1 MNNSFGGKRLFP
13 PKELCKIIYSLK
25 MSNSKILG
33 LKRQL
38 KDNLSGYAFISPTL
52 LLLIFIFGYQA
63 IRLFLFS
70 FIKWKGVIPLL
81 NEFNNFS
88 YYISIF
94 KKGYLYAPL
103 IRSLAVAVIVIP
115 IVILLTIFLSHNIY
129 RKIWGYKFYRWVIFL
144 TSIIPMIV
152 ASIVWTFLLNNYGPI
167 NTILRALGLNF
178 LVVDWFGNS
187 RFALLALSW
196 VIIWRELGFSTVIF
210 LASLDSADPTVYEAA
225 IIDGANDFQL
235 MRYVTTPYLSGIIKM
250 YIVTMT
256 IYVLNNLFGVVLVS
270 TNGGPGYATTVLE
283 YYIYYMTFR
292 MGKIGIG
299 AAVSVILFII
309 TFILILIYIRT
320 SAERRKEGLF

>member
-1 MNNSFGGKRLFP
+1 MQAFQTIR
-13 PKELCKIIYSLK
+13 IR
-25 MSNSKILG
+25 
-33 LKRQL
+33 RQI
-38 KDNLSGYAFISPTL
+38 KDNISGYAFLSPTI

-63 IRLFLFS
+63 IRLFWFS
-70 FIKWKGVIPLL
+70 FIKWNGVIPSTD
-81 NEFNNFS
+81 FNNFS

-103 IRSLAVAVIVIP
+103 LRSLGVAALVIP
-115 IVILLTIFLSHNIY
+115 AVILLTIFIAHNLY
-129 RKIWGYKFYRWVIFL
+129 RKIWGYRFYRWIIFL

-152 ASIVWTFLLNNYGPI
+152 ASIVWTFLLNNYGPV
-167 NTILRALGLNF
+167 NTLFRAAHMDF

-196 VIIWRELGFSTVIF
+196 VIIWRELGFSTVVF
-210 LASLDSADPTVYEAA
+210 LASLDSADPSVYEAA
-225 IIDGANDFQL
+225 IIDGANEFQL
-235 MRYVTTPYLSGIIKM
+235 MRFVTTPYLSNIIRM

-299 AAVSVILFII
+299 AAVSVVLFVI

-320 SAERRKEGLF
+320 SSRGSKEGVF